1 MSSNQSFQR
10 LTALSMFPQRT
21 RDDPFSLADISFLLG
36 RRWRILLLAPLIT
49 VSLTAVYIMTASPSF
64 VASTQLL
71 ISPHVA
77 NGETSL
83 ALAEDTFIE
92 GEIEIARSS
101 DVLSAT
107 ASRLSLTSDPQFTE
121 TASLR
126 ERIKSALSSL
136 VTTPEHSGT
145 AQSPSGDALLEVV
158 IDKLRNVTW
167 VRRIGRSM
175 IVEISASADTP
186 QRAAEIADT
195 LARSYI
201 SKNIEMKS
209 RAAKQYSDWLQQL
222 VNEQQNG
229 LTKAANE
236 LAAFRANP
244 KDQYRLAELES
255 QAQARRALFESTLTS
270 FTEAR
275 QRISSPVSDAT
286 IVSPA
291 TPPQSKSSPRSALLL
306 AFSLLTGAGMG
317 LIWAIIRHSA
327 DRRISGRTQ
336 VAELAGTPKLASIKT
351 FSAHQEAGRKPPADP
366 AGKGAPIRRLPE
378 MQALSPL
385 LFNLRRKRKTAI
397 GVTGVNE
404 GVGASTIARELALQ
418 SASAG
423 ARTLL
428 VDTIGGEGSLS
439 RLLNHDSAKGLCKA
453 LSGEASLEQF
463 TVELAP
469 NLYFLPCGARGS
481 VAPALCLGARTSEL
495 TVADMKNG
503 FEIVIFD
510 LASGEVTTDAA
521 AIGPEL
527 DTMLLVAAQGRTT
540 IDQLSKVASDLR
552 QVGTDLAGTILN
564 KTSGA

>member
-49 VSLTAVYIMTASPSF
+49 VSLTAVYIMTTSPSF

-136 VTTPEHSGT
+136 VTTSEHSGT
-145 AQSPSGDALLEVV
+145 AQSSSGDALLEVV

-222 VNEQQNG
+222 VTEQQNG

-306 AFSLLTGAGMG
+306 AFSLLTGAGIG

-336 VAELAGTPKLASIKT
+336 IVELAGTPKLASIKT
-351 FSAHQEAGRKPPADP
+351 FSAHQEAGRKAPADP
-366 AGKGAPIRRLPE
+366 AGKGAPISQLPE

-397 GVTGVNE
+397 GITGVND
-404 GVGASTIARELALQ
+404 GVGASTIARELASQ

-428 VDTIGGEGSLS
+428 VDTIGGDRSLS
-439 RLLNHDSAKGLCKA
+439 RLLNHDRAKGLCKA
-453 LSGEASLEQF
+453 ISGEVSLEQS

-527 DTMLLVAAQGRTT
+527 DTMLLVAAQDRTT